1 VESARTERRLGH
13 GVSRRARLAAFL
25 EENGTLVVVLAA
37 FAVALAADLRNL
49 LVTDG
54 WMALL
59 SGREVAAGLPRH
71 ETLTIWAHGR
81 DWIDQQWLAQV
92 SLYGLDRLGGIR
104 LVMLTHVFLAT
115 AGLAAATVLSRRLGG
130 SARSVT
136 WVCVVAVVAYFPGA
150 AIMRPQSF
158 AYLLFVAVIWIL
170 VLEGRQR
177 TRRLYLVFPLLILWA
192 NLHGSVVLGAA
203 AVGLFAGVQIVR
215 GMLMSP
221 RRSPA
226 AMLAVG
232 IAAGCCVLASPYAA
246 ELPQYYRSIFG
257 GGFGDLVTEWTPTTL
272 KITTVP
278 FFLLV
283 IGGAWLLG
291 RAGSKLSS
299 FEKLLF
305 LAAAVLAV
313 DAVRNM
319 VWFALV
325 AIVVLPRLVDQLR
338 GPVQEPR
345 QLNRLLATAMISGTI
360 LAAAGIAAKSDT
372 WFTAHYP
379 SAGADSAA
387 AAAGADGRIFSNEK
401 YSDWLL
407 WAHPGLRGRV
417 AFDSRFE
424 LLTGGQLRRVVEF
437 RNRIGNALSL
447 VDAYRVLVLDP
458 QDESKVI
465 TSLVRQGRAR
475 VILRDSDVV
484 VLRTLA
490 G

>member
-1 VESARTERRLGH
+1 VESAPTGRQAKYD
-13 GVSRRARLAAFL
+13 VSRRARVAAFL
-25 EENGTLVVVLAA
+25 EENGTVVVVLAA
-37 FAVALAADLRNL
+37 FAVALTADLKNL
-49 LVTDG
+49 LVTEG
-54 WMALL
+54 WMALV
-59 SGREVAAGLPRH
+59 SGREVASGLPRH
-71 ETLTIWAHGR
+71 ETLTIWAQGR

-115 AGLAAATVLSRRLGG
+115 AGLAAAAVLSRRLGG

-136 WVCVVAVVAYFPGA
+136 WVCVAALVAYFPGA

-170 VLEGRQR
+170 VLEARQR
-177 TRRLYLVFPLLILWA
+177 TRRLYLVFPLLVLWA
-192 NLHGSVVLGAA
+192 NLHGSVVLGAS
-203 AVGLFAGVQIVR
+203 AVGLFAGVEIVR
-215 GMLMSP
+215 GILSSP

-226 AMLAVG
+226 AMLAIGV
-232 IAAGCCVLASPYAA
+232 AAGCCVLASPYAA
-246 ELPQYYRSIFG
+246 DLPRYYKSIFG

-272 KITTVP
+272 KLTTVP
-278 FFLLV
+278 FFLLAL
-283 IGGAWLLG
+283 GGAWLLG
-291 RAGSKLSS
+291 RAGSRLSS

-305 LAAAVLAV
+305 LATAVLAI

-345 QLNRLLATAMISGTI
+345 QLNRLLATAMIFGTI
-360 LAAAGIAAKSDT
+360 VAAAGIAAKSDT
-372 WFTAHYP
+372 WFTEHYP
-379 SAGADSAA
+379 AAATDVAAASAGP
-387 AAAGADGRIFSNEK
+387 DGRIFSNEK

-407 WAHPGLRGRV
+407 WTHPSLRGRV

-424 LLTGGQLRRVVEF
+424 LLTSGQLRRVVEF
-437 RNRIGNALSL
+437 RNRVGNALSL
-447 VDAYRVLVLDP
+447 VAAYRVLVLDP
-458 QDESKVI
+458 RDESKVI
-465 TSLVRQGRAR
+465 ASLVLHGKAR
-475 VILRDSDVV
+475 VILRDPDVV
-484 VLRTLA
+484 VLRTLT